1 MTFGNL
7 ILSVRWEFTTIFSLY
22 LEIEDCHMFNNMY
35 NECLN
40 DILKKYG
47 EKLQSLSL
55 ANTDVNFD
63 FTQLCQLKNLK
74 KLNLS
79 GHAISSNDVISLAGN
94 LEKLESIDIGSHSFK
109 FGKNYMN
116 SDAVRRSYPDSIAH
130 IC

>member
-1 MTFGNL
+1 
-7 ILSVRWEFTTIFSLY
+7 
-22 LEIEDCHMFNNMY
+22 MY

-40 DILKKYG
+40 DVLKKYG
-47 EKLQSLSL
+47 EKLQTLSL

-74 KLNLS
+74 NLNLA

-116 SDAVRRSYPDSIAH
+116 SDAVRRSIPDSIAH